1 MMHSNLTGQ
10 KQENVDNLVELSFD
24 EKFVENVSEQNE
36 TIEHQDGHA
45 EENTIGNSTQE
56 LNIEKY

>member
-45 EENTIGNSTQE
+45 EENTIGNST
-56 LNIEKY
+56 

>member
-24 EKFVENVSEQNE
+24 EKFVENLSEQNE
-36 TIEHQDGHA
+36 TIEHEETHM
-45 EENTIGNSTQE
+45 EENTMGNST
-56 LNIEKY
+56 